1 MLIVLGHELTYFVK
15 HETKGIKGDAE
26 NEVISMLEFLID
38 DMFDEFRG
46 HIFQQIIGFP
56 IGKKYIPLLPDLFIY
71 IYEDEFIKELIKDNT
86 IRQIMLCPLIIQTL
100 LTEFF

>member
-26 NEVISMLEFLID
+26 NKAISMFLID
-38 DMFDEFRG
+38 DMFVEFRG

-56 IGKKYIPLLPDLFIY
+56 IGKNVSISLPTFSY
-71 IYEDEFIKELIKDNT
+71 IYMRMSL
-86 IRQIMLCPLIIQTL
+86 
-100 LTEFF
+100 